1 MTTYKIKRKLNSS
14 RILNKIL
21 CILKIQTVKFQ
32 KKKKRNIIISQKTK
46 LNKTNKQKTYSD
58 QEIR

>member
-32 KKKKRNIIISQKTK
+32 KKKKEKHHYKPKNKTK
-46 LNKTNKQKTYSD
+46 
-58 QEIR
+58 